1 MFAHVALCINMRICT
16 YRDKRGHLASY
27 STSLF
32 PQPSLNCGLNLL
44 SPLVWALSMVMSSAF
59 SLIVSFWISFY
70 LCLTPEASLH
80 PSYSAFSQQNDQL
93 NIIFFLWNFLNMR
106 TQFHLN
112 KFCSIIISTFSSP
125 FNTTIFTTI
134 LVRCVRGFG
143 FIFCHMFKTS
153 FNIFLIFHLPLCW
166 ILYTSISISLVF
178 STLLYDVLSM
188 VSIMVLLQW
197 LYQLIWW

>member
-1 MFAHVALCINMRICT
+1 
-16 YRDKRGHLASY
+16 
-27 STSLF
+27 
-32 PQPSLNCGLNLL
+32 
-44 SPLVWALSMVMSSAF
+44 MVMSSAF
-59 SLIVSFWISFY
+59 SLIVSFWIGFY
-70 LCLTPEASLH
+70 LCLTPEASLP

-93 NIIFFLWNFLNMR
+93 NIIWFFLWNFLNMR

-112 KFCSIIISTFSSP
+112 KFCSIIISTYSSP

-166 ILYTSISISLVF
+166 ILYTSNFYFTCFLYTFVRCTLYGFYYGSTSMTISTYLMIEIF
-178 STLLYDVLSM
+178 
-188 VSIMVLLQW
+188 I
-197 LYQLIWW
+197 